1 MIRIQRHLGIL
12 PLPPRLRKWT
22 SPQEVQQGIAQAVQ
36 EWENTVAS
44 LTFYGGTPPEG
55 WGTGLTPQEWRTQD
69 VSNIS
74 SLHLA
79 ALSTFKL
86 LRANLHAR
94 KRKEFSI
101 RVSVHIAQRE
111 ENILVADVHGG
122 IQSLLNERPA
132 NPPLEQY
139 DFGDAEYTPRDPA
152 ELHHYLTEMFDRHF
166 QSLPTPAPALH
177 DGTLSWDDIA
187 HGSFEDFRSHYS
199 SLNVPLSDG
208 DRPDTL
214 HVLWQALRTSPRRD
228 RVQTDLQDLLTEPH
242 SLDEF
247 TAILHAKAG
256 LLLWRSFRAPI
267 QTRPK
272 LVSRYG
278 LRSL

>member
-1 MIRIQRHLGIL
+1 
-12 PLPPRLRKWT
+12 
-22 SPQEVQQGIAQAVQ
+22 
-36 EWENTVAS
+36 
-44 LTFYGGTPPEG
+44 
-55 WGTGLTPQEWRTQD
+55 
-69 VSNIS
+69 
-74 SLHLA
+74 
-79 ALSTFKL
+79 
-86 LRANLHAR
+86 
-94 KRKEFSI
+94 
-101 RVSVHIAQRE
+101 
-111 ENILVADVHGG
+111 
-122 IQSLLNERPA
+122 
-132 NPPLEQY
+132 
-139 DFGDAEYTPRDPA
+139 
-152 ELHHYLTEMFDRHF
+152 MFDRHF

-177 DGTLSWDDIA
+177 DGPLSWDDIA

-272 LVSRYG
+272 LVPRDD

>member
-1 MIRIQRHLGIL
+1 MDV
-12 PLPPRLRKWT
+12 
-22 SPQEVQQGIAQAVQ
+22 PQEIQQGIARAVR
-36 EWENTVAS
+36 EWEKIVAS
-44 LTFYGGTPPEG
+44 LTFHGGTPPEV

-74 SLHLA
+74 SLRLA

-139 DFGDAEYTPRDPA
+139 DFGDAEYTPRDPV

-177 DGTLSWDDIA
+177 DGPLSWDDIA

-199 SLNVPLSDG
+199 SLNVPL
-208 DRPDTL
+208 RPDTL
-214 HVLWQALRTSPRRD
+214 CVLWQALRTSPRRD
-228 RVQTDLQDLLTEPH
+228 RVQTDLQDLFREPP

-256 LLLWRSFRAPI
+256 HTSGGPSGSNTNTTKI
-267 QTRPK
+267 
-272 LVSRYG
+272 G
-278 LRSL
+278 LPL

>member
-12 PLPPRLRKWT
+12 SLPPRLRKWT
-22 SPQEVQQGIAQAVQ
+22 SPQEVQQGIAQVVQ
-36 EWENTVAS
+36 EWEKTVAS
-44 LTFYGGTPPEG
+44 LTFHGGTPPEV

-152 ELHHYLTEMFDRHF
+152 ELHH
-166 QSLPTPAPALH
+166 
-177 DGTLSWDDIA
+177 
-187 HGSFEDFRSHYS
+187 
-199 SLNVPLSDG
+199 
-208 DRPDTL
+208 
-214 HVLWQALRTSPRRD
+214 
-228 RVQTDLQDLLTEPH
+228 
-242 SLDEF
+242 
-247 TAILHAKAG
+247 
-256 LLLWRSFRAPI
+256 
-267 QTRPK
+267 
-272 LVSRYG
+272 
-278 LRSL
+278 

>member
-1 MIRIQRHLGIL
+1 MAV
-12 PLPPRLRKWT
+12 PLPRFGVLV
-22 SPQEVQQGIAQAVQ
+22 SPPGVG
-36 EWENTVAS
+36 
-44 LTFYGGTPPEG
+44 
-55 WGTGLTPQEWRTQD
+55 TQD

-74 SLHLA
+74 SLRLA

-101 RVSVHIAQRE
+101 WVSIHIAQRE

-187 HGSFEDFRSHYS
+187 HGSYEDFCSHYP
-199 SLNVPLSDG
+199 SLNVPLSNG

-228 RVQTDLQDLLTEPH
+228 RV
-242 SLDEF
+242 
-247 TAILHAKAG
+247 
-256 LLLWRSFRAPI
+256 
-267 QTRPK
+267 
-272 LVSRYG
+272 
-278 LRSL
+278 